1 MSKIFFRIEID
12 TILDNFEKID
22 AILNIQRNRNTG
34 YWTYEIVHVDDFLNI
49 KETTVISHFLNIL
62 EGKYSQLLKLRIQS
76 SDITF
81 WMVYEYDNECNME
94 FHPKETKRL
103 GENGITLCVSCYRV

>member
-34 YWTYEIVHVDDFLNI
+34 YWTYEIVHVDDF
-49 KETTVISHFLNIL
+49 
-62 EGKYSQLLKLRIQS
+62 
-76 SDITF
+76 
-81 WMVYEYDNECNME
+81 
-94 FHPKETKRL
+94 
-103 GENGITLCVSCYRV
+103 